1 MDTNKYSVPSAET
14 GVTTL
19 LGKVFKDG
27 LNQSELAA
35 AYDDVSKDYDKVL
48 SRVYTVGEFFCCL
61 YVYYPHAIFTKET
74 HFRHNDTYFNHFLT
88 RNLILNFYPL
98 ICTFKAVITSNR

>member
-19 LGKVFKDG
+19 LRKVFKDG

-48 SRVYTVGEFFCCL
+48 SRVYTVDEFFCC
-61 YVYYPHAIFTKET
+61 PHMFIILMQYLLRRRIFATMT
-74 HFRHNDTYFNHFLT
+74 
-88 RNLILNFYPL
+88 LILIIFSH
-98 ICTFKAVITSNR
+98 VI

>member
-48 SRVYTVGEFFCCL
+48 SRVYTVREFFCLPMFIILKTCMQYL
-61 YVYYPHAIFTKET
+61 LRRRIFAPKALIFINFS
-74 HFRHNDTYFNHFLT
+74 HVISSI
-88 RNLILNFYPL
+88 NL
-98 ICTFKAVITSNR
+98 

>member
-48 SRVYTVGEFFCCL
+48 SRVYTVDEFFCC
-61 YVYYPHAIFTKET
+61 PHMFIILMQYLLRRRIFATMT
-74 HFRHNDTYFNHFLT
+74 
-88 RNLILNFYPL
+88 LILIIFYH
-98 ICTFKAVITSNR
+98 VI